1 MGQSFKYMC
10 GGTFSVWSLLV
21 ITALLTVAL
30 HADGFPIDGP
40 LVADPENS
48 GEADDDDALS
58 ESPLRISPSQTGLSN
73 SQLDFLKSEHDS
85 YERTAPK
92 INKTNVSF
100 GDFNFDDASTNN
112 GDASNAPHTAF
123 VIQKRANETASSKD
137 HVLDKS
143 GGVVTPWPRKLGRDE
158 VKISGLSIDYAS
170 DKRRV
175 DYDSEGSPNILEGME
190 VTLTLY
196 GKFKPGTYFRFSKF
210 HICDDPKNSQ
220 EEHLIRMKDDEF
232 SVGIVDVKLPDA
244 GELNEVYLC
253 LRASDSSWQR
263 QGESKTGNFGL
274 PIQPWLVIKLTKSM
288 FPLYLH
294 VLFIVL
300 LLMLSGL
307 FSGLNLGLM
316 SLDKTEL
323 KIIMN
328 TGSKAE
334 KNYAQSIAPVRN
346 HGNFLLCCLLF
357 SNVLVNATLTI
368 LVDDLTSGLIAIAGS
383 TLSIVIFGEI
393 IPQAICSRYGL
404 AVGARTIYI
413 TKFFMAVTSPLAF
426 PLSIILDKILGEEI
440 GNIYTRDRL
449 KELLKV
455 TKDHHGLENEE
466 VGIISG
472 ALDLKSKTVKD
483 VMIRVEH
490 IFMLPADTTLDF
502 DTMAEIEYQGYSR
515 IPVFDGERSNVC
527 ALINVRQLTLL
538 DAGDNIPL
546 RTIMNFY
553 KTNLFFVF
561 ENTRLDFMFKAF
573 REGSRG
579 HMAFVQRVNDEGP
592 GDPYYETVG
601 MLTME
606 DVLEEILQ
614 ADIRDEN
621 DVGKFNARSGNT
633 KRPPA
638 VPFMNRKVKKVVE
651 IPATLALAAT
661 QFLSTFFGVDNYN
674 FVAVDP
680 FKYGTI
686 SVSIIQ
692 RLLKTNVQFVK
703 APKRKA
709 RQICPEVHLYEQG
722 KAADSFIML
731 LEGRVQVTVG
741 KEKLMYEAGPF
752 TIFGND
758 FLLND
763 QLGATPRSTIAGE
776 SALSSPIE
784 IDNSERPSITSELAD
799 LKRRPTFMPDYSVKV
814 ITDVYFLRLKYDHY
828 RHAVAAT
835 ELEKAYCN
843 DPEKTG
849 SNYEWQY
856 EIDKVLDTGDDDDEH
871 KDDPKAGGDNDVS
884 FYKIQKYTIVE
895 MDYEEKATATDKDT
909 STTSTESD
917 ESDNKDTDHD
927 ENNPT
932 EETKLLQND
941 VAHS

>member
-1 MGQSFKYMC
+1 MMGQSFKYLC
-10 GGTFSVWSLLV
+10 GGTLSVWSLLV
-21 ITALLTVAL
+21 ITALVNVAL
-30 HADGFPIDGP
+30 QADGLP
-40 LVADPENS
+40 
-48 GEADDDDALS
+48 
-58 ESPLRISPSQTGLSN
+58 
-73 SQLDFLKSEHDS
+73 
-85 YERTAPK
+85 
-92 INKTNVSF
+92 INKTNGSLAGQLDSLEE
-100 GDFNFDDASTNN
+100 GDDVDALAEYPNSPLSIS
-112 GDASNAPHTAF
+112 ASQAGLLSSQVDYLNSEHASKDHTAF
-123 VIQKRANETASSKD
+123 QKNDTNDAQGNFNYDDALNNIEGVANAPVAAPVSQKLHNETNYYQDDAPDQTTISAG
-137 HVLDKS
+137 L
-143 GGVVTPWPRKLGRDE
+143 RKLRKHE
-158 VKISGLSIDYAS
+158 LKISGLSIDYAS

-175 DYDSEGSPNILEGME
+175 DYDSDGSPNILEGME

-196 GKFKPGTYFRFSKF
+196 GKFEPKMYFRFSKF
-210 HICDDPKNSQ
+210 HICDDPKNKEKEQS
-220 EEHLIRMKDDEF
+220 IKIIDDEN
-232 SVGIVDVKLPDA
+232 SVGKVVVTLPES

-253 LRASDSSWQR
+253 LRAEDSTWQR

-274 PIQPWLVIKLTKSM
+274 PIQPWLVIKLTQSM

-300 LLMLSGL
+300 LLTLSGL

-334 KNYAQSIAPVRN
+334 KTYAQSIVPVRN

-413 TKFFMAVTSPLAF
+413 TKFFMALTSPLAY

-483 VMIRVEH
+483 VMIRIEH
-490 IFMLPADTTLDF
+490 IFMLPADTVLDF

-515 IPVFDGERSNVC
+515 IPVFDGDRSNVS

-621 DVGKFNARSGNT
+621 DVGKFNARSGT

-661 QFLSTFFGVDNYN
+661 QFLSTFFSCDAYDIYA
-674 FVAVDP
+674 AVDP

-692 RLLKTNVQFVK
+692 RLLKTNVQFLK

-722 KAADSFIML
+722 KAADSFIMI

-776 SALSSPIE
+776 SALNSPIE
-784 IDNSERPSITSELAD
+784 IDTSERPSITSELAD
-799 LKRRPTFMPDYSVKV
+799 IKRRPTFIPDYTVKV
-814 ITDVYFLRLKYDHY
+814 LTDIYFLRLKYDHY
-828 RHAVAAT
+828 RHAIAAT
-835 ELEKAYCN
+835 ELEKAYSN
-843 DPEKTG
+843 DPEKTA

-856 EIDKVLDTGDDDDEH
+856 EIEKVLDTGDDDDDH
-871 KDDPKAGGDNDVS
+871 KDDPKSGGDVDL
-884 FYKIQKYTIVE
+884 KKDTIAE
-895 MDYEEKATATDKDT
+895 LDYEEKATDKDT
-909 STTSTESD
+909 STTTTESD
-917 ESDNKDTDHD
+917 ESDNKETDHD

-932 EETKLLQND
+932 EETKLLQN
-941 VAHS
+941 VIAHS